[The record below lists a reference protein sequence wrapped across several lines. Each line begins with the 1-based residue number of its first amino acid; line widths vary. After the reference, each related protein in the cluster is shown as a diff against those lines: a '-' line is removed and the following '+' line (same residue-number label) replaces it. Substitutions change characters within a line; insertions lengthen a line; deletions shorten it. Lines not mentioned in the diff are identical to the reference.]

1 MKNNKFKNNKTNFL
15 YILGR
20 HTWYLQPLDFKIN
33 MLFKEALK
41 MKYINEITFLLDN
54 KNKVILNYK
63 YQKENIIK
71 IVN

>member
-1 MKNNKFKNNKTNFL
+1 
-15 YILGR
+15 
-20 HTWYLQPLDFKIN
+20 